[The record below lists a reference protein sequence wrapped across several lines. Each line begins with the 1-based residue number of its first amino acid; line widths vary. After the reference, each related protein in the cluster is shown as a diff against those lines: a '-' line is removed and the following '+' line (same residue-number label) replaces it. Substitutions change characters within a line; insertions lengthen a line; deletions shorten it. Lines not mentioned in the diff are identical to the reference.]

1 MKIAVRVAKAHADK
15 PGRYRAWCPTLPG
28 CRVHG
33 RSREEAIDNI
43 DSAIRG
49 YLASLNRPAP
59 RKLKKVVEVPGS
71 RTPCLVSTSANERKS
86 S

>member
-1 MKIAVRVAKAHADK
+1 MRIAIRVARAGPDR

-33 RSREEAIDNI
+33 RSCEEAIDNI

-59 RKLKKVVEVPGS
+59 KKLKKVVKTPG
-71 RTPCLVSTSANERKS
+71 RRAPCLASTSANERKS